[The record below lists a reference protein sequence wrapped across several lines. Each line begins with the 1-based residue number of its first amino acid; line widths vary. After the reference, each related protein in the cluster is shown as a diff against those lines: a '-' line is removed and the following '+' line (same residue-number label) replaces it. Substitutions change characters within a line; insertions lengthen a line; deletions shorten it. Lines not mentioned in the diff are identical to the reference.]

1 MNKVYIVAA
10 RRTAIGKFLGTL
22 APVPAADMAATLMRD
37 IIAGTPAAGGKGI
50 DPARIDEVIVGN
62 VLSAGLG
69 QGVARQASI
78 RAGIPA
84 EVPAY
89 GVNMICGS
97 GMKAIINAC
106 ASIASGSADL
116 VMAGGTESMSQAGFV
131 IGGGVRSGHRMGNI
145 AAVDSMVND
154 GLTDA
159 FSGVHMGITAENV
172 AARYDITRAAQDEF
186 ALSSQHRAIAA
197 IDNGR
202 FRDEIVAVEIAGR
215 RETVVFDTDEF
226 PNRGS
231 DAGKLAALRPAFQK
245 DGTVTAGNASGIN
258 DGAAFVLVASS
269 RAIARLGLTPLV
281 EIVATGQ
288 GGVDPSIMG
297 IGPVAAV
304 AQALSRSGGLR
315 LADMEAIELNEA
327 FAAQSLAV
335 IKLLAAEHG
344 VTEDWIRERA
354 NVNGGAIALGH
365 PIGAS
370 GCRIVVSLVWEM
382 LHSGRNLGLAS
393 LCIGGG
399 MGTALILKR

>member
-22 APVPAADMAATLMRD
+22 APVSAADMAATVMRN
-37 IIAGTPAAGGKGI
+37 TLSGI
-50 DPARIDEVIVGN
+50 DPARLDEVIVGN

-116 VMAGGTESMSQAGFV
+116 ILAGGTESMSQAGFV
-131 IGGGVRSGHRMGNI
+131 LGGGVRSGHRMGNL

-159 FSGVHMGITAENV
+159 FSGLHMGVTAENV
-172 AARYDITRAAQDEF
+172 AAKYGISREAQDEF
-186 ALSSQHRAIAA
+186 ALTSQHRAIAA
-197 IDNGR
+197 IDGGR
-202 FRDEIVAVEIAGR
+202 FRDEIVAVEIATR
-215 RETVVFDTDEF
+215 KETVIFDTDEF

-269 RAIARLGLTPLV
+269 RAVAELNLTPLA
-281 EIVATGQ
+281 EIVAVGQ
-288 GGVDPSIMG
+288 SGVDPSIMG

-304 AQALSRSGGLR
+304 AQALSRSGHR

-335 IKLLAAEHG
+335 VKLLAAQHG
-344 VTEDWIRERA
+344 VTEEWIRARA

-370 GCRIVVSLVWEM
+370 GNRILVSLLYAM
-382 LHSGRNLGLAS
+382 RSRGASTGLAS

-399 MGTALILKR
+399 MGAAVIVKTV